1 MKEFNFEKKNNIKAS
16 TQNQQQTSNQT
27 KHSIEFK
34 FGEPVGLSG
43 HIQLNNKIQTE
54 LYSKFNLFP
63 RCLLQYLLKRPVH
76 ILIVCYLIGV
86 ITADPDVYL
95 YTKSQI
101 WLIFFLPLLLSIALY
116 TFNEHFI
123 DKQRQKRDEIQ
134 NNRLCKC
141 FTRLI
146 KNYSNLLKKL
156 REDISEKIKDEVSD
170 KLDQH
175 LIREVKWGELEVGD
189 IVFLKIGEV
198 APADLVLLDSEDDYA
213 CIDTSQMNG
222 DTNIKTK
229 TPFHLT
235 ESKRNSGVNNNPFEF
250 RKMLSGKIEYG
261 KNKPDLNNFEAF
273 IKLKKHPNWETITS
287 DNFIPRGSK
296 LTYTDWVYGMVVYVG
311 LNTKFYLKQLKN
323 ENSSLIPAKYWS
335 LDETKQQIYFIC
347 LYLVMIAFFIVNV
360 IISTSSFYIE
370 DDPFSQKVSYS
381 KIRSQNLQIEFFN
394 MINML
399 PVYYFLVI
407 DFINFL
413 LLLQKRQAQ
422 NRDQNV
428 EPESQNLQIQSD
440 PMKLTQISQMSH
452 VFLHKNTSI
461 STGKLNVRTIGFGN
475 NILYQ
480 FKNYESI
487 KEYVEKNKNSFQR
500 MKNISEMEF
509 KQNIHEQSESDEEF
523 EFDDNTIVN
532 LKQSLYFKE
541 KTSSARLLTKRP
553 YDGVNKKT
561 IASLN
566 SDTYEEVEQPKKLTS
581 ITNQSSVMKL
591 LKIGEQNS
599 YDASNNVF
607 DGTRMSNSVA
617 VSKFCQPSQANGF
630 LLSFTQNKII
640 ERSQEVDL
648 DQSEIIHN
656 DPPYFYRGYSERGK
670 KTIHFQGQKSIVRKA
685 RMSQTV
691 VKSKKSKSLGKYFAK
706 VEQKEMSSDQNSTTR
721 SAQDQ
726 NSFHLIQDQKKNQ
739 NGQPITYKEAQS
751 LMNTDTNNKIE
762 NGDVI
767 QTEEI
772 TNMQTN
778 LVTPKNQNI
787 IIPPTQ
793 NSENKSPNQN
803 TNSCNELITLEKNA
817 QNSNQKFNF
826 LKINNLQN
834 EADKTF
840 SQNTISN
847 YNNINNTNEE
857 NREKKDL
864 FNPSENNHTN
874 EIIDDNVN
882 WQNQSITKHQYR
894 EKEETAKTMKN
905 LYRSQTSN
913 NNFISQNHIRNNSL
927 GMTASQNLNKEERFF
942 SPFKNPHRGRGS
954 GRSPILIPQIYNNQD
969 ILGRKKNNQNQNS
982 NHTKRNF
989 EIHYIPS
996 YDVKEEKDY
1005 LDSLFHPDDH
1015 IHNEILIAMSL
1026 CQMTRSRYD
1035 IANKQIMNFHQTPE
1049 EEAIN
1054 QFISNFNV
1062 SLKCKSEDS
1071 NNIKYV
1077 VQFLNFYSNYQIL
1090 AIMEPSKNRKRFS
1103 ILVRDPN
1110 SFSSESKEGSI
1121 LYVRQELDITK
1132 SIPSNFNLTISQ
1144 IEQVDKTFK
1153 NMLLHGNQVIIYGK
1167 REFTESETQS
1177 IIQSYDNLYNNVVVD
1192 ENIIENLFDQMENEL
1207 DLLCLVGLEEEILPD
1222 VKETIEMIE
1231 QRKVKL
1237 NLFSSDKINK
1247 ALPLGFNMGLLTS
1260 MSKLTFL
1267 TSSDPESLKYDIKEQ
1282 IKEITISLK
1291 DGQNYSQKSKRQS
1304 LNSSLINRKSLQNR
1318 RVSIYSMSK
1327 TDYLKNFMIIVTQ
1340 QSLRVIME
1348 DDFLK
1353 QHFAFVYYFS
1363 KGLIGCELTNEQKN
1377 ELYSLIRMMSQ
1388 EDCKIISIGQDNINN
1403 DADINI
1409 ETRETYKI
1417 NCDARVFSFKGLQ
1430 ELLFYTSR
1438 LLLEMYDQILL
1449 FTLNRCLIVGFLWLI
1464 IRSTQQNDMMISFR
1478 QTIFYHLPFYLF
1490 GIFNILVDKG
1500 CVPWISQFYH
1510 KNPQKELEPNLSLN
1524 FITQTQAPLKSD
1536 QFLKYRSLTY
1546 KEFQIKSEQDFRLI
1560 SSFWQFS
1567 SAQSYFQYT
1576 ALLKKFIASCLITA
1590 LIEVGV
1596 FVFCIYFFG
1605 SLQMVSG
1612 QILPTQFSI
1621 RALFLV
1627 FNWVGQ
1633 IRIALNSYNYTFKQ
1647 FIISFLFIFGISI
1660 IYIFVDVDSQ
1670 EQAPINEA
1678 WGSPELWFLMVTILC
1693 FQTLFMIAIQT
1704 IEIKYLFIG
1713 IDLLRDLTISQFNKI
1728 LMSAQEIKLKTG
1740 KKIDSSSFN
1749 LMIFIKKLFANV
1761 DMDLTIQQLLNPE
1774 NSLVNNTKI
1783 NRFTLSFVNDDA
1795 QKRFEEEAY
1804 PFCIKY
1810 SNLSFY
1816 TYFFNQVYFLVE
1828 YNSLIIDSIV
1838 KGSANVQNAIQE
1850 RVYLAIYIFLN
1861 FIILVQHSYFYCL
1874 SSKTKT
1880 YDQLKGVLL
1889 RMSIVRLLLYIEIV
1903 VICQSQKFIAF
1914 FILLLYSNVY
1924 FTTIPIHLIFFQ
1936 NMILIIVYITLKT
1949 INLLENQNYS
1959 LIVFQPFIIFS
1970 FFIFIISQKYFF
1982 QKRQKKNFIQQ
1993 YELNIQNKKINDV
2006 LEILLPKFIINRIK
2020 SNDPNKPFRF
2030 QEKQGEASIIF
2041 CDICHFDDII
2051 KEKNEKI
2058 IPFLDKVFKNFDQF
2072 CARQGL
2078 QKIETVGKTYM
2089 ASAGLKDFEDQVDIR
2104 QREVDPVERAANL
2117 ALEMLEYVK
2126 DLKWSQNGK
2135 NLELKIGIHYGQVIA
2150 GVIGH
2155 HKPQFSLIG
2164 DTVNTTSRVC
2174 SKGNPSEVTISQE
2187 AFQKIQG
2194 KTNQFYFSDPK
2205 TVFAKGKG
2213 DITLYTLKKFNPAI
2227 HKKRQTI
2234 LKPTKLKED
2243 IPNLKVLPPIT
2254 SLPAQFKKRS
2264 QKRSLTTKYNMS
2276 NNDINLVPPSGDSK
2290 EKILEKRKTT
2300 AISKINNLK
2309 TEQNLNNSIRSK
2321 NKTTYNQDAQQRS
2334 QRSQTNE
2341 KISSNSKIIQD
2352 NNIHNIHGDNQVVIS
2367 PTSPLAQNTQSIRN
2381 KNMSSFHKQNQ
2392 AKFNSH
2398 SPTQNENVQENHQAN
2413 REFQAV
2419 RMYRQDSI
2427 KLAVI
2432 PFNRENED
2440 ENSPTREIYKRTL
2453 NIQSPLGANSN
2464 SNGKFKRQGV
2474 IHSGTF
2480 YATQVTQQQNNQ
2492 PNNQNIQNSNQNGGS
2507 KLKLTLSGFQ
2517 QNKSQAVQ
2525 THLNSQ
2531 MLTESLHNLRSYV
2544 IGHPIKQGQRISQ
2557 QYSAVSQ
2564 LATDCKEDIYLKC
2577 LQKYQENFKIDLKR
2591 AQQFLLNDKDD
2602 ENRFLEGQQDFY
2614 VLSIRDVFYKTQD
2627 EEAVD
2632 EFYANL
2638 VESQQQNI
2646 KYYLGLVLAICFLK
2660 TLSLIL
2666 ILLNESYNQKIVG
2679 ADIGYRSGL
2688 LILIILFIVK
2698 NQQII
2703 QSDRLEQFRIAEIL
2717 TFILFILILIVSTFE
2732 IVYYQNY
2739 YFQIQILEQIIYFI
2753 IFANLN
2759 YFRLVF
2765 KSLLTTSTIITITI
2779 GQILSGT
2786 QEFKSYLTVY
2796 YFYMYT
2802 LLLHAYKYYL
2812 IFSLQVQNY
2821 NTMRILDSKK
2831 QQKDNLV
2838 RNLIPKHLLDY
2849 FNVKSIAQQTDLCDV
2864 FEEATLLFADITDFT
2879 KYCSMRNPEEVVN
2892 MLSNLFLKFDMKCQE
2907 LKCFKVYTIGDC
2919 YVVLGVDNAKERN
2932 PAKEANNV
2940 VQMGLNMLDII
2951 KQVRQ
2956 EVNFETLN
2964 MRIGI
2969 HTGQIIGG
2977 ITGSDIVR
2985 YDIYGTDVMLS
2996 NKMESNGEPG
3006 KIMVSQTTK
3015 DLLESAYGSYYQFQE
3030 GNQVHDIQGYFIQR
3044 RSESE
3049 SNLLA
3054 NQYSQHQYYEG
3065 EHPAFIQDDHFDEL
3079 QESENK
3085 SKSSKQGHI
3094 NQFGDEIIGDYE
3106 NEDNYQN
3113 NQEIQQSNEINEQ
3126 DIQIG
3131 E

>member
-1 MKEFNFEKKNNIKAS
+1 MKEISFGKKNNNKAS
-16 TQNQQQTSNQT
+16 ALNKQQASNQI

-43 HIQLNNKIQTE
+43 HIQLNNKIKTE
-54 LYSKFNLFP
+54 LYS
-63 RCLLQYLLKRPVH
+63 YMLKRPVH

-95 YTKSQI
+95 YTKPHI

-141 FTRLI
+141 FTKLI

-156 REDISEKIKDEVSD
+156 REDISEKIKDEISD

-175 LIREVKWGELEVGD
+175 LIREVKWGDLEVGD

-250 RKMLSGKIEYG
+250 RKMLCGKIEYG
-261 KNKPDLNNFEAF
+261 KNQPDLNNFEAF
-273 IKLKKHPNWETITS
+273 IKLKKHPNWETITN

-311 LNTKFYLKQLKN
+311 LNTKFYLKQLKK
-323 ENSSLIPAKYWS
+323 ENSSLISAKYWS
-335 LDETKQQIYFIC
+335 LDETKQQIYFMG
-347 LYLVMIAFFIVNV
+347 LYLIMIAFFIVNV
-360 IISTSSFYIE
+360 IISTSSFYVE
-370 DDPFSQKVSYS
+370 DDPFSKKVSN
-381 KIRSQNLQIEFFN
+381 I
-394 MINML
+394 
-399 PVYYFLVI
+399 I

-413 LLLQKRQAQ
+413 LLLQRRQAQ
-422 NRDQNV
+422 NRDQTV

-487 KEYVEKNKNSFQR
+487 KDYVVKNKGSFQR
-500 MKNISEMEF
+500 MKNIIEKEF
-509 KQNIHEQSESDEEF
+509 KLNIQEQSESEEDL
-523 EFDDNTIVN
+523 EIEDNTIVN
-532 LKQSLYFKE
+532 LKQSLYYKE
-541 KTSSARLLTKRP
+541 KCNSTRQLKNKPLIGA
-553 YDGVNKKT
+553 NKKT

-566 SDTYEEVEQPKKLTS
+566 SDTQEEIELPKKLTS

-591 LKIGEQNS
+591 LKLGEYNQS
-599 YDASNNVF
+599 EGSNNLF
-607 DGTRMSNSVA
+607 DGTRMSNSLA
-617 VSKFCQPSQANGF
+617 VSRFGQPNQGNGF

-648 DQSEIIHN
+648 DQSEIIYN
-656 DPPYFYRGYSERGK
+656 DQPYFQRGYSERGK
-670 KTIHFQGQKSIVRKA
+670 KTTHYQQKTIVRKT

-691 VKSKKSKSLGKYFAK
+691 VKSKKPKSLGKYFARI
-706 VEQKEMSSDQNSTTR
+706 EQKDILSDQYSTTR
-721 SAQDQ
+721 SGQEQ
-726 NSFHLIQDQKKNQ
+726 NSLHLIQDQKKNL
-739 NGQPITYKEAQS
+739 NGQQIVYKEASS
-751 LMNTDTNNKIE
+751 LMNAETNNKIE
-762 NGDVI
+762 NGDAI
-767 QTEEI
+767 QTDEI
-772 TNMQTN
+772 TNTQAN
-778 LVTPKNQNI
+778 QVTPKNQNI
-787 IIPPTQ
+787 IIPATQ

-803 TNSCNELITLEKNA
+803 TNSCNELINEKNF

-840 SQNTISN
+840 SQNTLSN
-847 YNNINNTNEE
+847 YNNPNNTNEE
-857 NREKKDL
+857 NRVKKELYIPD
-864 FNPSENNHTN
+864 ENNHTN
-874 EIIDDNVN
+874 EIIDDNAN
-882 WQNQSITKHQYR
+882 WQNHSLTKTHFR
-894 EKEETAKTMKN
+894 EKEDVSKTMKN
-905 LYRSQTSN
+905 LFRSQTSN
-913 NNFISQNHIRNNSL
+913 NNFVSQNHIRNNSL
-927 GMTASQNLNKEERFF
+927 GMTASQNINKEERFF

-954 GRSPILIPQIYNNQD
+954 GRSPILIPQIYNTQD
-969 ILGRKKNNQNQNS
+969 ILSRKKNNQNQNS
-982 NHTKRNF
+982 NHVKRNF
-989 EIHYIPS
+989 EIHYISS
-996 YDVKEEKDY
+996 YDLKDEKDY

-1015 IHNEILIAMSL
+1015 IHNEVLVAMSL

-1035 IANKQIMNFHQTPE
+1035 STSKQIVNFHQTPE

-1054 QFISNFNV
+1054 QFISNFDV
-1062 SLKCKSEDS
+1062 SLKCKSED
-1071 NNIKYV
+1071 NNNTKYV
-1077 VQFLNFYSNYQIL
+1077 VQFLNFYTNYQIL
-1090 AIMEPSKNRKRFS
+1090 AIMEPTKNRKRFS

-1110 SFSSESKEGSI
+1110 TLSSQDVSI

-1144 IEQVDKTFK
+1144 IEQVDKTYK

-1167 REFTESETQS
+1167 REFTESETQD
-1177 IIQSYDNLYNNVVVD
+1177 IIQSYNNLYNNVVVD
-1192 ENIIENLFDQMENEL
+1192 EQIIENLFDQLESEL
-1207 DLLCLVGLEEEILPD
+1207 DLLCLIGLEEEILPD

-1267 TSSDPESLKYDIKEQ
+1267 TQSDPESLKYDIKEQ
-1282 IKEITISLK
+1282 IKEITLKVQKIVIKFFVNKQKISLK
-1291 DGQNYSQKSKRQS
+1291 PESKHLQHVKNRLFEKLYDYCYLAVIKSHYVVQN
-1304 LNSSLINRKSLQNR
+1304 L
-1318 RVSIYSMSK
+1318 
-1327 TDYLKNFMIIVTQ
+1327 LK
-1340 QSLRVIME
+1340 E

-1353 QHFAFVYYFS
+1353 QHFAFVYHFS
-1363 KGLIGCELTNEQKN
+1363 KGLIGCELTYEQKN

-1388 EDCKIISIGQDNINN
+1388 EDCKIISIGQDNINS

-1438 LLLEMYDQILL
+1438 ILLETYDQILL
-1449 FTLNRCLIVGFLWLI
+1449 YTLNRCLIVGFLWLI

-1478 QTIFYHLPFYLF
+1478 QTIFYHLPFYVF

-1500 CVPWISQFYH
+1500 CIPWISQFYH
-1510 KNPQKELEPNLSLN
+1510 RNPQQEQEPNLSLN

-1536 QFLKYRSLTY
+1536 QFLKYKSLTY

-1576 ALLKKFIASCLITA
+1576 ALLKKFIASCLITS

-1596 FVFCIYFFG
+1596 FIFCVYFFG
-1605 SLQMVSG
+1605 SLQMISG

-1633 IRIALNSYNYTFKQ
+1633 IRVALNSYDYTLKQ
-1647 FIISFLFIFGISI
+1647 FLVSFLFMFGISI

-1670 EQAPINEA
+1670 EEVLINEA
-1678 WGSPELWFLMVTILC
+1678 WGSPELWVLLASILC

-1713 IDLLRDLTISQFNKI
+1713 IELLRDLTISQFNKI
-1728 LMSAQEIKLKTG
+1728 LMQAQEIKLKTG

-1774 NSLVNNTKI
+1774 NSIVNNTKI

-1810 SNLSFY
+1810 SNYSFY
-1816 TYFFNQVYFLVE
+1816 TYFFNQVYFLIQ
-1828 YNSLIIDSIV
+1828 YNSLILNSIV
-1838 KGSANVQNAIQE
+1838 NGSANAQN
-1850 RVYLAIYIFLN
+1850 
-1861 FIILVQHSYFYCL
+1861 HSYFYCL

-1889 RMSIVRLLLYIEIV
+1889 RISIVRLLLYIEI
-1903 VICQSQKFIAF
+1903 
-1914 FILLLYSNVY
+1914 
-1924 FTTIPIHLIFFQ
+1924 
-1936 NMILIIVYITLKT
+1936 
-1949 INLLENQNYS
+1949 
-1959 LIVFQPFIIFS
+1959 
-1970 FFIFIISQKYFF
+1970 
-1982 QKRQKKNFIQQ
+1982 KRQKKNFIQQ

-2104 QREVDPVERAANL
+2104 QREIDPVERAANL
-2117 ALEMLEYVK
+2117 ALEMLDYVK

-2174 SKGNPSEVTISQE
+2174 SKGNPSEVTISEQ
-2187 AFQKIQG
+2187 AFEKIQG
-2194 KTNQFYFSDPK
+2194 KTNQFFFSDPK

-2227 HKKRQTI
+2227 HKKRQTVIKPNKIKEEI
-2234 LKPTKLKED
+2234 L
-2243 IPNLKVLPPIT
+2243 NLKVLPPIT
-2254 SLPAQFKKRS
+2254 SLPPQFKKRS
-2264 QKRSLTTKYNMS
+2264 QKRSFTTKYNIHI
-2276 NNDINLVPPSGDSK
+2276 NNEINQLIPSGDSK
-2290 EKILEKRKTT
+2290 ERILEKQQTVKV
-2300 AISKINNLK
+2300 SKINNLK
-2309 TEQNLNNSIRSK
+2309 TEQNLNSSIRQK
-2321 NKTTYNQDAQQRS
+2321 NKTQYDQDVQQRS

-2341 KISSNSKIIQD
+2341 KMSNNSKIIQES
-2352 NNIHNIHGDNQVVIS
+2352 NTNIVHGDNQLIIS
-2367 PTSPLAQNTQSIRN
+2367 PTSPQQQNLQSIRN

-2392 AKFNSH
+2392 TKFISH
-2398 SPTQNENVQENHQAN
+2398 SQTQNQNVQENHQVN

-2432 PFNRENED
+2432 PLKENED

-2453 NIQSPLGANSN
+2453 NIQSPIGVTSN
-2464 SNGKFKRQGV
+2464 SNGKYKRSGV

-2480 YATQVTQQQNNQ
+2480 YAAQTSQQQTNQ

-2531 MLTESLHNLRSYV
+2531 MLTESLQNLRSYV
-2544 IGHPIKQGQRISQ
+2544 VGHPAKQGQRVSQ
-2557 QYSAVSQ
+2557 QYNAVSQ
-2564 LATDCKEDIYLKC
+2564 LATDCRQDIYLKC
-2577 LQKYQENFKIDLKR
+2577 LQKNQENFKIDLKR

-2627 EEAVD
+2627 QEAVD

-2646 KYYLGLVLAICFLK
+2646 KYYLGLALIICFLK
-2660 TLSLIL
+2660 ILSLIL
-2666 ILLNESYNQKIVG
+2666 ILLTDSYNQKIVG
-2679 ADIGYRSGL
+2679 AYIGCRSAI
-2688 LILIILFIVK
+2688 LILIILFIIK
-2698 NQQII
+2698 NQSII
-2703 QSDRLEQFRIAEIL
+2703 QSDRLEQFRIAEII
-2717 TFILFILILIVSTFE
+2717 TFILFILILTISTNE
-2732 IVYYQNY
+2732 IVYFQNY
-2739 YFQIQILEQIIYFI
+2739 YFSIQILEQIMYYI

-2759 YFRLVF
+2759 YLKLIF
-2765 KSLLTTSTIITITI
+2765 KSLLTVATIITLTI
-2779 GQILSGT
+2779 SQILSGT
-2786 QEFKSYLTVY
+2786 QDFRSYLTIY
-2796 YFYMYT
+2796 YFYIYT
-2802 LLLHAYKYYL
+2802 LILHAYKYYL

-2821 NTMRILDSKK
+2821 NTMRILDAKK

-2940 VQMGLNMLDII
+2940 VQMGLNMLEII
-2951 KQVRQ
+2951 KQVRS

-3015 DLLESAYGSYYQFQE
+3015 DLLESAYGSYYQFQQGKE
-3030 GNQVHDIQGYFIQR
+3030 VHDIQGYFIQR

-3054 NQYSQHQYYEG
+3054 NQYEQHQYYEG
-3065 EHPAFIQDDHFDEL
+3065 DYPVFIQDDHLDEL
-3079 QESENK
+3079 QESDNG
-3085 SKSSKQGHI
+3085 SKSSKEVHI

-3106 NEDNYQN
+3106 NQN
-3113 NQEIQQSNEINEQ
+3113 NNQNEQSNEINEQ
-3126 DIQIG
+3126 DIQNG

>member
-1 MKEFNFEKKNNIKAS
+1 MKEFNFEKKNINKAS
-16 TQNQQQTSNQT
+16 TQHQKHASNQT

-43 HIQLNNKIQTE
+43 HLQLNNKIQTE

-86 ITADPDVYL
+86 IIADPDVYL

-116 TFNEHFI
+116 SFNEHFI

-146 KNYSNLLKKL
+146 KNYSHLLKKL
-156 REDISEKIKDEVSD
+156 REDISEKIKDEISD

-175 LIREVKWGELEVGD
+175 LIREVKWGDLEVGD

-273 IKLKKHPNWETITS
+273 IKLKKHPNWEKITN

-311 LNTKFYLKQLKN
+311 LNTKFYLKELKK
-323 ENSSLIPAKYWS
+323 ENSSFIPAKYWS
-335 LDETKQQIYFIC
+335 LDETKQQIYFIGIF
-347 LYLVMIAFFIVNV
+347 LIMIAFFVVNV
-360 IISTSSFYIE
+360 IISTSSFYI
-370 DDPFSQKVSYS
+370 DVDPFSQKISYS

-394 MINML
+394 MLNML

-413 LLLQKRQAQ
+413 LLLQRRQAQ
-422 NRDQNV
+422 NRDQSV

-475 NILYQ
+475 STLYQ
-480 FKNYESI
+480 FRNYDSI
-487 KEYVEKNKNSFQR
+487 KEYVEKNKSSFQR

-509 KQNIHEQSESDEEF
+509 KQNIQEQSESDEDFFEF
-523 EFDDNTIVN
+523 EDNTIIN
-532 LKQSLYFKE
+532 LKQTMYLKE
-541 KTSSARLLTKRP
+541 KSSSARLLTNRP
-553 YDGVNKKT
+553 YDGVTKKT

-566 SDTYEEVEQPKKLTS
+566 SDTQEEIELPKKLTS
-581 ITNQSSVMKL
+581 ITNQSSVMKM
-591 LKIGEQNS
+591 LKLGEQNS
-599 YDASNNVF
+599 YDTSNNLF
-607 DGTRMSNSVA
+607 DGTRMSNSQA
-617 VSKFCQPSQANGF
+617 VSKFCQPSQTNGF
-630 LLSFTQNKII
+630 LVSFTQNKII
-640 ERSQEVDL
+640 ERSQEMDL
-648 DQSEIIHN
+648 DQSDIIHN
-656 DPPYFYRGYSERGK
+656 DPPNFYRGNSERGK
-670 KTIHFQGQKSIVRKA
+670 KTNHFQGQKYVARKA

-706 VEQKEMSSDQNSTTR
+706 IEQKEILSDQNSTTR
-721 SAQDQ
+721 SAQDN
-726 NSFHLIQDQKKNQ
+726 NSLNQIQDQKKNQ
-739 NGQPITYKEAQS
+739 NDQQITYKEASS
-751 LMNTDTNNKIE
+751 LMNTDMNNKIE
-762 NGDVI
+762 TGDVI

-772 TNMQTN
+772 TNMQAN

-787 IIPPTQ
+787 IIPVTQ

-803 TNSCNELITLEKNA
+803 INSCNELIANEKHF

-834 EADKTF
+834 EVDKTF
-840 SQNTISN
+840 SQNTLLN
-847 YNNINNTNEE
+847 YNNINNKNEE
-857 NREKKDL
+857 NRGKKEI

-874 EIIDDNVN
+874 DIIEDNAH
-882 WQNQSITKHQYR
+882 WQNQSLTKPQQR

-905 LYRSQTSN
+905 LKRSSTSN
-913 NNFISQNHIRNNSL
+913 HNFISQNHIRNNSL
-927 GMTASQNLNKEERFF
+927 GITVSQNTNKEERFF

-954 GRSPILIPQIYNNQD
+954 GRSPILIPQIYNTQD

-982 NHTKRNF
+982 NQANRNF
-989 EIHYIPS
+989 EIHYISS

-1005 LDSLFHPDDH
+1005 LESLFHPDDH

-1035 IANKQIMNFHQTPE
+1035 SANKQIMNFHQTPE

-1110 SFSSESKEGSI
+1110 SFSSEAKEGSI

-1167 REFTESETQS
+1167 REFTESETQN

-1192 ENIIENLFDQMENEL
+1192 EQIIENLFDQMESEL

-1267 TSSDPESLKYDIKEQ
+1267 TQSDPESLKYDIKEQ

-1291 DGQNYSQKSKRQS
+1291 DGQNYSQKSKRLS

-1340 QSLRVIME
+1340 QSLKVIME

-1417 NCDARVFSFKGLQ
+1417 NCDARIFSFKGLQ

-1464 IRSTQQNDMMISFR
+1464 MKSTQQNDMIISYR

-1500 CVPWISQFYH
+1500 CIPWISQFYH
-1510 KNPQKELEPNLSLN
+1510 KSPQIEQEPNLSLN
-1524 FITQTQAPLKSD
+1524 FIAQTQDPLQSD

-1546 KEFQIKSEQDFRLI
+1546 KEFQIKNEQDFRLI

-1576 ALLKKFIASCLITA
+1576 ALLKKFVASCLITS

-1596 FVFCIYFFG
+1596 FVFSIYFFG

-1612 QILPTQFSI
+1612 QILPAQFSI

-1633 IRIALNSYNYTFKQ
+1633 IRIALYSYNYTFKQ
-1647 FIISFLFIFGISI
+1647 FIVSFLFMFGISI
-1660 IYIFVDVDSQ
+1660 IYIFIDVDSQ
-1670 EQAPINEA
+1670 EEVPINEA
-1678 WGSPELWFLMVTILC
+1678 WGSPQLWFLLVTILC
-1693 FQTLFMIAIQT
+1693 FQTLFIIAMQA

-1728 LMSAQEIKLKTG
+1728 LMAAQEIKLKTG

-1783 NRFTLSFVNDDA
+1783 NRFTLSFVNEDA

-1816 TYFFNQVYFLVE
+1816 SYFFNQVYFLIE
-1828 YNSLIIDSIV
+1828 YNSLILSPIV
-1838 KGSANVQNAIQE
+1838 DGSANVQNVIQE
-1850 RVYLAIYIFLN
+1850 RVYLAIYLFLN

-1880 YDQLKGVLL
+1880 YGQQKGVLL
-1889 RMSIVRLLLYIEIV
+1889 RISIVRLLLYVEIV
-1903 VICQSQKFIAF
+1903 VICQKQKFIAF
-1914 FILLLYSNVY
+1914 FIQLLYSNVY
-1924 FTTIPIHLIFFQ
+1924 FTTIPIHLIFVQ
-1936 NMILIIVYITLKT
+1936 NMILIIIYITLKT
-1949 INLLENQNYS
+1949 IYLLGNQNYS
-1959 LIVFQPFIIFS
+1959 LVVFQPFVIFA
-1970 FFIFIISQKYFF
+1970 FFIYIISQKYFF
-1982 QKRQKKNFIQQ
+1982 LKRQKKNFIQQ

-2104 QREVDPVERAANL
+2104 QREIDPVERAANL

-2164 DTVNTTSRVC
+2164 DTINTTSRVC
-2174 SKGNPSEVTISQE
+2174 SKGNPSEVTISQQ
-2187 AFQKIQG
+2187 AFEKIQG
-2194 KTNQFYFSDPK
+2194 KTNQFIFSDPK

-2234 LKPTKLKED
+2234 IKPSKLRED
-2243 IPNLKVLPPIT
+2243 IPNFKVLPPIT
-2254 SLPAQFKKRS
+2254 SLPAQFKRP
-2264 QKRSLTTKYNMS
+2264 QKRSLTTKFNH
-2276 NNDINLVPPSGDSK
+2276 NNIIPLLRDSK
-2290 EKILEKRKTT
+2290 EQILEKKKTT
-2300 AISKINNLK
+2300 IVSKINNLK
-2309 TEQNLNNSIRSK
+2309 TEQNLNNSIRQK
-2321 NKTTYNQDAQQRS
+2321 NKTLFNQEAQQII
-2334 QRSQTNE
+2334 QTNR
-2341 KISSNSKIIQD
+2341 KISSNSKIIQE
-2352 NNIHNIHGDNQVVIS
+2352 NNIQNVNGDNQLINS
-2367 PTSPLAQNTQSIRN
+2367 PTSPLDLNQQGIRS
-2381 KNMSSFHKQNQ
+2381 KNLSSFHKQNQ
-2392 AKFNSH
+2392 AKFYSH
-2398 SPTQNENVQENHQAN
+2398 SPSQNVYENHQAN
-2413 REFQAV
+2413 RDIQAV

-2432 PFNRENED
+2432 QLKENED
-2440 ENSPTREIYKRTL
+2440 ENSSTHEIYKRTL
-2453 NIQSPLGANSN
+2453 NIQSPVEAKSN
-2464 SNGKFKRQGV
+2464 SNGKYKRSGI

-2480 YATQVTQQQNNQ
+2480 YATQTAQQQTNQ
-2492 PNNQNIQNSNQNGGS
+2492 TNHQNIQNSNQNGGS

-2517 QNKSQAVQ
+2517 QYKSQAVQ

-2531 MLTESLHNLRSYV
+2531 MLTDSLHNLKSYV
-2544 IGHPIKQGQRISQ
+2544 VGHPAKQEQRISQ
-2557 QYSAVSQ
+2557 QHNAVSQ
-2564 LATDCKEDIYLKC
+2564 LANDCKEDIYLKC

-2602 ENRFLEGQQDFY
+2602 ESRFLEGQQDFY

-2646 KYYLGLVLAICFLK
+2646 KYYLGLALIICFLK

-2666 ILLNESYNQKIVG
+2666 ILLNDSYNQKIVG
-2679 ADIGYRSGL
+2679 ADIGCRSGL
-2688 LILIILFIVK
+2688 LILIILYIVK
-2698 NQQII
+2698 NQQIV
-2703 QSDRLEQFRIAEIL
+2703 QSDILDQFRIAEIL
-2717 TFILFILILIVSTFE
+2717 TLILFILILIVSTFE
-2732 IVYYQNY
+2732 IIYYYNY
-2739 YFQIQILEQIIYFI
+2739 YFQIQILEQVMFYI

-2759 YFRLVF
+2759 YLKLVF
-2765 KSLLTTSTIITITI
+2765 KSLLTTATIITITI
-2779 GQILSGT
+2779 SQILSGT
-2786 QEFKSYLTVY
+2786 QDFKSYLTVY
-2796 YFYMYT
+2796 YFYIYC
-2802 LLLHAYKYYL
+2802 LLLHSYKYYL

-2838 RNLIPKHLLDY
+2838 RNLIPRHLLDY

-2879 KYCSMRNPEEVVN
+2879 NYCSMRNPEEVVN

-2940 VQMGLNMLDII
+2940 AQMGLNMLEII

-3015 DLLESAYGSYYQFQE
+3015 NLLESAYGSYYQFYE

-3054 NQYSQHQYYEG
+3054 NQYSQQHYYEG
-3065 EHPAFIQDDHFDEL
+3065 EHPAFIQDNHFGEL
-3079 QESENK
+3079 QESDNR
-3085 SKSSKQGHI
+3085 SKSSKQVHI

-3106 NEDNYQN
+3106 NQN
-3113 NQEIQQSNEINEQ
+3113 NNQSNDENQQSNEINEQ